1 MPVSGPR
8 STRGL
13 LFDSAREPG
22 EPRFILQ
29 HQIDA
34 ASFLKDPLQGSLA
47 TLVAQI
53 EEMVSELD
61 QDKKDIDST
70 QALLTEAE
78 AAYQAKATALTE
90 AKAKVTRAKN
100 DMAHA
105 TLEEQRAASRA
116 ETARA
121 LAGLSSGGGSGIND
135 ALDTMTRTAQ
145 ATRHRAAVLDMKAKA
160 LSGAQTAEEDP
171 NIAAA
176 MAAAAGAAA
185 NATVADRLAAL
196 QHRK

>member
-53 EEMVSELD
+53 EEIVSELD

-78 AAYQAKATALTE
+78 AVYQ
-90 AKAKVTRAKN
+90 
-100 DMAHA
+100 
-105 TLEEQRAASRA
+105 
-116 ETARA
+116 
-121 LAGLSSGGGSGIND
+121 
-135 ALDTMTRTAQ
+135 
-145 ATRHRAAVLDMKAKA
+145 AKA

-176 MAAAAGAAA
+176 MAAAAGTAA
-185 NATVADRLAAL
+185 NAKVADRLAAL